1 MNKHKR
7 DWQDELTYLDRL
19 EKWCARLEK
28 KIELMKQAA
37 FDKDICGDCIEAVG
51 DGYTICG
58 DCAEP
63 EEL

>member
-7 DWQDELTYLDRL
+7 DRLDEVAYFEGL
-19 EKWCARLEK
+19 EKENTKLKE
-28 KIELMKQAA
+28 KIELMKEAA

-51 DGYTICG
+51 DGYTVCG